1 MACISDV
8 ATERYLRAIAAELAA
23 KLPEDQAYARRTIEL
38 MREFYEGFLAV
49 APSDQKPAT
58 VHKMQIVMREIA

>member
-38 MREFYEGFLAV
+38 MREFYEDFLVV
-49 APSDQKPAT
+49 APGDQPAAT
-58 VHKMQIVMREIA
+58 VHKLAVMREIA